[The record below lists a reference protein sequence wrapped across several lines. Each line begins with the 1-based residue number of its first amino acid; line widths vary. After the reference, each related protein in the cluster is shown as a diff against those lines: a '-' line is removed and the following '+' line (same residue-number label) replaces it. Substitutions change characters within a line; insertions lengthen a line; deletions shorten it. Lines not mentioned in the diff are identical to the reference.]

1 MCAGFVRVRPSAGSK
16 GQVSAHKPRTNCEAS
31 PLNCA
36 PRAITLELLGVLMGG
51 IAASWSCTICS
62 RSSQSLNSLH
72 KWCSW
77 CQFPNERS
85 LWGRESHR
93 VTAVITADRKWLC
106 LSGASVGDD
115 IIGICLG
122 LFLSLLFT
130 CAVERK
136 LMSVLM
142 S

>member
-1 MCAGFVRVRPSAGSK
+1 MHHLLQIFSVFKLAAQTVFMVSVSQRALSVGQRV
-16 GQVSAHKPRTNCEAS
+16 PRS
-31 PLNCA
+31 
-36 PRAITLELLGVLMGG
+36 
-51 IAASWSCTICS
+51 
-62 RSSQSLNSLH
+62 
-72 KWCSW
+72 
-77 CQFPNERS
+77 
-85 LWGRESHR
+85 

-136 LMSVLM
+136 LMSVLV